1 MAIKFLSNVDIQG
14 SLTLND
20 NQLTNFVVENL
31 AANPNFTNSFV
42 GRLYYNNST
51 TPGTLK
57 VCVEKNVGTSTA
69 TYVSLDSTDGVNTFT
84 NTNGTYVSAGTQNAA
99 AVGAVTMGTLD
110 LSAADGSNTGNTQR
124 FLTKANTWAV
134 PAYTTNSEGVTSVT
148 GTAPIASSGGTT
160 PDISISNFG
169 GADGTNPGSK
179 GAVPAP
185 VATDNVKFLRGDGTF
200 ATPSGSYSSWII
212 SSDGVSGTNTVSDGE
227 TAKFEG
233 GTKITTATV
242 DRTTT
247 FTHDA
252 GTLTSN
258 TNSTTIAS
266 GGTFTAIT
274 TASID
279 GTGHLDTI
287 NTESYT
293 IPASDNYSSWTI
305 QGDSGSTSVS
315 SGETVDIAGG
325 TNITTAED
333 TRTLTVSLDDSI
345 TLSGDLTVQG
355 GDITLSAVATTVT
368 LIDDLASALT
378 FSSSGSANVLTID
391 TSATEG
397 VEVSGRFKASG
408 VATLTGGFS
417 AGADSAMGS
426 NKITG
431 LKTGTA
437 TGDAVNLGQV
447 QTLVAGVGVFQ
458 GAYNASTNSPALSGA
473 SNVALTTGDYFV
485 VSVDGTNAVLG
496 VLEVGDLIFANNDI
510 PASTSPAIANY
521 TVVIQDANIAGANS
535 ADATTEKG
543 VAGFDSAFFDVSVN
557 GWVQIKAN
565 GIPLGTNTSGDY
577 TESVAASTAIELK
590 GIAIDGAAS
599 AGQDA
604 VVGLDITG
612 QTSLGSSVADADE
625 FLVYDASA
633 AENKKVAY
641 SAIASSVHDSGKYTD
656 TFPNTVTNTWIVTH
670 SLGTVNVLVQT
681 WLDATGQAVYIDFV
695 RDDANNVTF
704 TASANQAVDTI
715 RVLVTK

>member
-31 AANPNFTNSFV
+31 AADPSFANSFV
-42 GRLYYNNST
+42 GRLYYNNSA

-57 VCVEKNVGTSTA
+57 VCVEVTGPATA
-69 TYVSLDSTDGVNTFT
+69 TYVSLDSTDGVNSFT
-84 NTNGTYVSAGTQNAA
+84 NSNGTYVSAGTENSAA
-99 AVGAVTMGTLD
+99 TGAVTMGTVD
-110 LSAADGSNTGNTQR
+110 LSAADGATATNATR
-124 FLTKANTWAV
+124 FLSKDNQWEV
-134 PAYTTNSEGVTSVT
+134 PKYTTNTEGVTSVT

-200 ATPSGSYSSWII
+200 ATPSGSYTSWKL
-212 SSDGVSGTNTVSDGE
+212 SDGTNDTDISDGD

-233 GTKITTATV
+233 GVKL
-242 DRTTT
+242 TTT
-247 FTHDA
+247 ESA
-252 GTLTSN
+252 GTLTIDHDTQAQSN
-258 TNSTTIAS
+258 TTAAATLLSA
-266 GGTFTAIT
+266 GTFTALADNIT
-274 TASID
+274 ID
-279 GTGHLDTI
+279 GTGHVTAQVLT
-287 NTESYT
+287 TFT
-293 IPASDNYSSWTI
+293 MPTSDNYSSWTLA
-305 QGDSGSTSVS
+305 GDSGTSQTIAS
-315 SGETVDIAGG
+315 ANTATIAGG
-325 TNITTAED
+325 TNITTAASATD
-333 TRTLTVSLDDSI
+333 TLTVNLDDSI

-408 VATLTGGFS
+408 VASLTGGFS

-485 VSVDGTNAVLG
+485 VSVDGTDAVLG

-557 GWVQIKAN
+557 GWVQIKSN

-577 TESVAASTAIELK
+577 VATIAASTTANAE
-590 GIAIDGAAS
+590 GISTSGTGAS
-599 AGQDA
+599 AAG
-604 VVGLDITG
+604 VVGLDISGLTDI
-612 QTSLGSSVADADE
+612 GSSIADTDE
-625 FLVYDASA
+625 FVVTNGTNNRKVTYATIADNVAASG
-633 AENKKVAY
+633 
-641 SAIASSVHDSGKYTD
+641 SFTD
-656 TFPNTVTNTWIVTH
+656 TFPTTNNSTWTVTH
-670 SLGTVNVLVQT
+670 ALGVNVMVQT
-681 WLDATGQAVYIDFV
+681 WLEATGQAVYIDFA
-695 RDDANNVTF
+695 RTNGTTITF
-704 TASANQAVDTI
+704 TASSTITADTI
-715 RVLVTK
+715 RVLITK